1 VDRAKK
7 KMIIGIDASNIR
19 GGGGATHLIELL
31 RAVKLEEYCFN
42 KVVVWG
48 NQTTLD
54 QLENRPWLVPSPQP
68 VLGKKLHRRLFWQ
81 RYQLSPLARESGC
94 DLLFVPGGSY
104 FGDFQPVVTMCRN
117 MLPFE
122 WRELRRFGFSFR
134 ILRYLFLRVSQTRTF
149 QRSEGLIF
157 LTEYARDVVT
167 SVLGRL
173 SCSEP
178 AIIPHGINPRFLKA
192 PRVQRSVNSFSEKR
206 PCQIL
211 YVSIINEYKHQW
223 HVANAVASL
232 RQKGLPVELELIGP
246 AYGPSLKK
254 LEGTINELDPDKK
267 FIHYRGPID
276 YNELHLK
283 YQEVDVNV
291 FASSC
296 ENMPNILLEGM
307 ASGLPIACSERGPM
321 REILKDGGVFFD
333 PEDPESICSSLME
346 LVRSDSLRKAKASLS
361 YSYSKQYSWKRCAEE
376 TFAYLQNMAMLNAD

>member
-1 VDRAKK
+1 
-7 KMIIGIDASNIR
+7 M
-19 GGGGATHLIELL
+19 
-31 RAVKLEEYCFN
+31 
-42 KVVVWG
+42 
-48 NQTTLD
+48 
-54 QLENRPWLVPSPQP
+54 
-68 VLGKKLHRRLFWQ
+68 
-81 RYQLSPLARESGC
+81 
-94 DLLFVPGGSY
+94 
-104 FGDFQPVVTMCRN
+104 
-117 MLPFE
+117 
-122 WRELRRFGFSFR
+122 
-134 ILRYLFLRVSQTRTF
+134 
-149 QRSEGLIF
+149 
-157 LTEYARDVVT
+157 
-167 SVLGRL
+167 
-173 SCSEP
+173 
-178 AIIPHGINPRFLKA
+178 
-192 PRVQRSVNSFSEKR
+192 
-206 PCQIL
+206 
-211 YVSIINEYKHQW
+211 
-223 HVANAVASL
+223 
-232 RQKGLPVELELIGP
+232 ELIGP